1 MLARR
6 RARKEAA
13 EGEVRAARDRAEV
26 PLSEVSHRV
35 ANRLALVASFVNL
48 QKNAVSDRVAKD
60 APEETQARIRARR
73 GRLV

>member
-13 EGEVRAARDRAEV
+13 EGEVRARDRAEV

-60 APEETQARIRARR
+60 ALEETQARIRARR

>member
-13 EGEVRAARDRAEV
+13 EGEVRARDRAEV
-26 PLSEVSHRV
+26 PLSEVNHRV
-35 ANRLALVASFVNL
+35 ANRFVNL

-60 APEETQARIRARR
+60 ALEETQARIRARR

>member
-13 EGEVRAARDRAEV
+13 EGEVRARDRAEV
-26 PLSEVSHRV
+26 PLSEVNQRV

-60 APEETQARIRARR
+60 ALEETQARIRARR

>member
-26 PLSEVSHRV
+26 SEVNHRV

-48 QKNAVSDRVAKD
+48 QKNAVSDRVAKN
-60 APEETQARIRARR
+60 ALEETQARIRARR

>member
-13 EGEVRAARDRAEV
+13 EGEVRAALDRAEV
-26 PLSEVSHRV
+26 PLSEVNHRV

-60 APEETQARIRARR
+60 ALEETQARIRARR

>member
-13 EGEVRAARDRAEV
+13 EGEVRARDRAEV